1 MKTDKL
7 EKVLKRKFQA
17 GKSIEEQTTKV
28 ELDEISFWSVIEN
41 IINSREH
48 QRLKDDKKAVPLSE
62 NELETQIQN
71 YGNEVLSK
79 NNNDFRKSLDSLI

>member
-7 EKVLKRKFQA
+7 EKVLKRKFQV
-17 GKSIEEQTTKV
+17 GKSIEEQTTKA
-28 ELDEISFWSVIEN
+28 ELDEISFWSFVEN
-41 IINSREH
+41 IINAREH

-62 NELETQIQN
+62 SELETLIQD
-71 YGNEVLSK
+71 YGNEVLNE